1 MFLQKKSIPILLT
14 IVVLLTLGA
23 WGCDAVGELPG
34 GGEGGVTIPEDPGA
48 PEPEPTQAPP
58 EPEPTQAPPEP
69 APTNPPDP
77 VQPPDSGGSQP
88 SQNDDL
94 ITILLVI
101 IVIGIVL
108 GAIVFIISLL
118 SRPREKTTETAAAP
132 PPVSPPTQ
140 QTPISE
146 PITENTHLKNASP
159 AVTDLYKRF
168 VDLVKSYGPVSI
180 VPTETRIDFQARS
193 IFASVQFR
201 LENLELQLVLPRIV
215 QDLKI
220 IRVDTIGTEKY
231 SHLIMIDLLDDYDAA
246 FNTWLQEAYI
256 LAS

>member
-1 MFLQKKSIPILLT
+1 MFLQKKSIPYLIT
-14 IVVLLTLGA
+14 IIVLLILGT

-34 GGEGGVTIPEDPGA
+34 GGEGGVTLPEDPGA
-48 PEPEPTQAPP
+48 PEPDPTQAPP
-58 EPEPTQAPPEP
+58 EPEPTMPPEP
-69 APTNPPDP
+69 VPTNPPDP
-77 VQPPDSGGSQP
+77 VQTPDSGDSQP

-101 IVIGIVL
+101 IVVGIVL

-118 SRPREKTTETAAAP
+118 SRPREKTTGTAAAP
-132 PPVSPPTQ
+132 PPAQ
-140 QTPISE
+140 EAPISE

-159 AVTDLYKRF
+159 AVAGLYRRF

-201 LENLELQLVLPRIV
+201 LENLELQLILPRIV
-215 QDLKI
+215 QDSKI
-220 IRVDTIGTEKY
+220 VRVDTIGTEKY
-231 SHLIMIDLLDDYDAA
+231 SHLIMIDSLDDYDAA
-246 FNTWLQEAYI
+246 FNTWLQEAYN

>member
-1 MFLQKKSIPILLT
+1 MLLA
-14 IVVLLTLGA
+14 IGG
-23 WGCDAVGELPG
+23 WGCDVIGELPG
-34 GGEGGVTIPEDPGA
+34 GGEGGVTFPEEPGN

-58 EPEPTQAPPEP
+58 EPEPTMPPEP
-69 APTNPPDP
+69 IPTNPPGA
-77 VQPPDSGGSQP
+77 VQPPDSGSSQP
-88 SQNDDL
+88 GQNDNL
-94 ITILLVI
+94 ITILLII
-101 IVIGIVL
+101 IVVGIVL

-118 SRPREKTTETAAAP
+118 SRPREKTIETAAAP
-132 PPVSPPTQ
+132 LPAQQAPV
-140 QTPISE
+140 SE

-159 AVTDLYKRF
+159 AVADLYRRF

-215 QDLKI
+215 QDPKI
-220 IRVDTIGTEKY
+220 IRVDTIGIEKY
-231 SHLIMIDLLDDYDAA
+231 SHLIMIDSLDDFDAA
-246 FNTWLQEAYI
+246 FNTWLQEAYN